1 MDIDIHPLLE
11 EMPKGIRE
19 QISRYAAWLTDNVD
33 DILSEISEEELNR
46 EEFISVAVTK
56 KVFDVANRQLETIL
70 KSLENLAIHEI
81 YTIKVRG
88 ELLSRRSKSV
98 LELQI
103 LVSDLWNSFE
113 KTGYSYVPKSTGLKS
128 LALGMVKYRNG
139 I

>member
-128 LALGMVKYRNG
+128 LALGIVKYRNG

>member
-33 DILSEISEEELNR
+33 VILSEISEEELNR

-56 KVFDVANRQLETIL
+56 KVFDVANRQLQTIL
-70 KSLENLAIHEI
+70 KSLENLAIHDI
-81 YTIKVRG
+81 YTIKIRG
-88 ELLSRRSKSV
+88 ELISSRSESV
-98 LELQI
+98 LELQN
-103 LVSDLWNSFE
+103 LVSDLRNSFQ
-113 KTGYSYVPKSTGLKS
+113 KTGYPYVPKSTGLKS